1 MRGVREILLHDDLG
15 DERHQPTRCA
25 TSLLADIP
33 QREKLPLTLDSKC
46 GLRIAALYDLSAY
59 DMSQTTT
66 FTSYAFKMPT
76 RIQYLSENASKPS
89 LRNDYHIAT

>member
-1 MRGVREILLHDDLG
+1 MREVRGVREILLHDDLG

-46 GLRIAALYDLSAY
+46 GLWIAALHDLCVRY
-59 DMSQTTT
+59 VPNDN
-66 FTSYAFKMPT
+66 F
-76 RIQYLSENASKPS
+76 YLLCVQNVNPHTMFE
-89 LRNDYHIAT
+89 